1 MFCIVM
7 GLGWFKLWR
16 AYVTELPPSQLLQ
29 DSPEPLNV
37 THEIGLNLSIVCF
50 NCHRSDGFPIV
61 YSFL

>member
-1 MFCIVM
+1 M

-16 AYVTELPPSQLLQ
+16 ACVTELPLSQLLQ

-37 THEIGLNLSIVCF
+37 TGKTGLNFSIAYVL
-50 NCHRSDGFPIV
+50 NCHRFAGFPIV